1 MKNIQWY
8 PGHMAKAIRQIKE
21 NLRLVDIALELTD
34 ARLPESARNPQI
46 GELLANKPSLLI
58 LTKSDLANPRATQAW
73 LNYYQQQQQPAI
85 AINSLNLKP
94 KLLEKKIEQILAVK
108 IKSAQEKGLQKKR
121 LRALCLGIPNVG
133 KSTLLNHLV
142 GKKAA
147 QTGDHPGVTKA
158 QQWLKAG
165 KNLDLLDTPGVLWP
179 KFENQIIGQKLAL
192 TGAIKDTLV
201 AVDDIALFALKFF
214 LADQPTNL
222 VNRYHLES
230 ADLALPLPDLLLKIT
245 KNLGMKDDYE
255 RASQRIIL
263 DCRRGKLGRYSLDKV
278 TEFESGLNND

>member
-58 LTKSDLANPRATQAW
+58 LTKSDLADPQETRAW
-73 LNYYQQQQQPAI
+73 LNYYQQQQQPAL
-85 AINSLNLKP
+85 AIDSLNLKP
-94 KLLEKKIEQILAVK
+94 KLLEKKIEQLLADK
-108 IKSAQEKGLQKKR
+108 IKSAQKKGLQRKR
-121 LRALCLGIPNVG
+121 MRALCLGIPNVG

-147 QTGDHPGVTKA
+147 QTGDRPGVTKA

-165 KNLDLLDTPGVLWP
+165 KNLDLLDTPGILWP

-192 TGAIKDTLV
+192 TGAIKDALV
-201 AVDDIALFALKFF
+201 AVDDIALFALNFF
-214 LADQPTNL
+214 LTDQPNNL
-222 VNRYHLES
+222 LNRYHLVP
-230 ADLALPLPDLLLKIT
+230 ADLTLPLPDLLLKIT

-255 RASQRIIL
+255 RASQRIIF

-278 TEFESGLNND
+278 AEIESGINNG